1 MGPFDEAKPATNPNK
16 ERFIGLLLATNR
28 EGVVD
33 LCRWLE
39 DETDFF
45 TAPASTRHHGAHEA
59 GLLAH
64 SLAVYDWLEKLA
76 VMMPEFTTRE
86 SAIISALLHDLTK
99 VNFYAVSQRNVK
111 NEETG
116 KWEKQP
122 YYAINDQLPVVG
134 HGAKSVILAQRFIRL
149 TVEETM
155 AIGHHMGAWGA
166 ADYTERQTL
175 NQAMQIYPLIL
186 ALQMADQAATFWE
199 GK

>member
-1 MGPFDEAKPATNPNK
+1 MEPFDAPATEK
-16 ERFIGLLLATNR
+16 GRFVGLLLATGR
-28 EGVVD
+28 QGVAD
-33 LCRWLE
+33 LLKWLDE
-39 DETDFF
+39 ETDFYR
-45 TAPASTRHHGAHEA
+45 APASTRHHGAVEG

-155 AIGHHMGAWGA
+155 AIGWHMGAWDTT
-166 ADYTERQTL
+166 DYNQRTAL
-175 NQAMQIYPLIL
+175 GQAMQIYPLIL
-186 ALQMADQAATFWE
+186 ALQMADMAATFWE